1 MIMRNSLVRRSP
13 ATFTM
18 ASFALMLVSSICIS
32 CGSSSEEEPASIDC
46 SGVAI
51 TYAEVSSIFQSSCA
65 KNSNCHA
72 SGSNHGP
79 GALVNYSQIFNARS
93 EIKRAVSNGSM
104 PQDSRL
110 SSDDKNA
117 ILCWI
122 ENGASNN

>member
-1 MIMRNSLVRRSP
+1 MRMKNNLDSESKWIVA
-13 ATFTM
+13 ATVGFV
-18 ASFALMLVSSICIS
+18 FVLGLGVSCS
-32 CGSSSEEEPASIDC
+32 GSSEEELASVDC
-46 SGVAI
+46 IGMA
-51 TYAEVSSIFQSSCA
+51 VSFTTVNSIIQSSCA

-72 SGSNHGP
+72 SGSSHGP
-79 GALVNYSQIFNARS
+79 GALVTYSQVYNARS

-104 PQDSRL
+104 PQDGRL

>member
-1 MIMRNSLVRRSP
+1 MRMKNSWVRISP
-13 ATFTM
+13 ATFII
-18 ASFALMLVSSICIS
+18 ASVVLLVFSVCMS
-32 CGSSSEEEPASIDC
+32 CSSSSEEESASIDC
-46 SGVAI
+46 SGLAI
-51 TYAEVSSIFQSSCA
+51 TYSEVSSIFQSSCA

-79 GALVNYSQIFNARS
+79 GALVNYSQIYNARS

-104 PQDSRL
+104 PRNGRL

>member
-1 MIMRNSLVRRSP
+1 MRMKNNLDSESKWIVA
-13 ATFTM
+13 ATVGFV
-18 ASFALMLVSSICIS
+18 FVLGLMMS
-32 CGSSSEEEPASIDC
+32 CSGSSEEELASVEC
-46 SGVAI
+46 SGMAVTFTA
-51 TYAEVSSIFQSSCA
+51 VNSIIQSSCA

-79 GALVNYSQIFNARS
+79 GALVNYSQIYNARS

-104 PQDSRL
+104 PQDGRL

>member
-1 MIMRNSLVRRSP
+1 MRMRNSSVRISRK
-13 ATFTM
+13 TFLA
-18 ASFALMLVSSICIS
+18 ASVVLTVVFSVSIS
-32 CGSSSEEEPASIDC
+32 CSSSDEESASIDC
-46 SGVAI
+46 SGLAI

-79 GALVNYSQIFNARS
+79 GALVTYSQIYNARS

-104 PQDSRL
+104 PQDGPL